1 MPLSSTST
9 ISLSSTSTMSLLPPS
24 SLALNSSNS
33 EGPHDF
39 VLLFVEKVP
48 LKERLS
54 IPVTVYVNHSCNLGP
69 HLNSMMVAGIRRK
82 FGPYATH
89 HTLREA
95 VQQLLNCST
104 DDSAVL
110 NMIQPSE
117 FTQILSV
124 TVVASSQPMKEWTID
139 KVASELRKLLD
150 PATATK
156 FVEQQIDG
164 RSLGLLTKDLLMTHM
179 GLALETALK
188 VVDFVQ
194 SVRKVQERQHSS
206 NGTGEAHVPKKED
219 EKISSVWLSN
229 V

>member
-1 MPLSSTST
+1 
-9 ISLSSTSTMSLLPPS
+9 
-24 SLALNSSNS
+24 
-33 EGPHDF
+33 
-39 VLLFVEKVP
+39 
-48 LKERLS
+48 
-54 IPVTVYVNHSCNLGP
+54 
-69 HLNSMMVAGIRRK
+69 MVAGIRRK

-110 NMIQPSE
+110 NMVQPSA

-124 TVVASSQPMKEWTID
+124 TAHRGGTPGCRFIPCVKNLADAWRYLKQLLRKMKVCENFYSSNGEPCRNCGNANDLSIEQVVASSQPMKQWTSD
-139 KVASELRKLLD
+139 KVANELRKVLD

-164 RSLGLLTKDLLMTHM
+164 RSLGLLTTDLLMSHI
-179 GLALETALK
+179 GLALGPALK

-206 NGTGEAHVPKKED
+206 NGTGEAHVSKEGR
-219 EKISSVWLSN
+219 
-229 V
+229 